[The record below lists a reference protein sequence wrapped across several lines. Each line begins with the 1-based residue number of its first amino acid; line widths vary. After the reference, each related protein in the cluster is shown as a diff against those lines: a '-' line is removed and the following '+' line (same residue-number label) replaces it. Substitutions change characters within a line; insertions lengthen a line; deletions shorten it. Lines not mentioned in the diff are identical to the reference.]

1 MAANVPHHL
10 PPSRLHPIQRAPPI
24 NRLEVAKLARA
35 APATALPP
43 AFDWRKSSDYKD
55 RFPNFRLQDPVN
67 QGTCGNCWACSTAT
81 ALTARANLN
90 IKGFSTELLSITFLT
105 DSKYLCACTS
115 TFGIWTEHLICNKKA
130 PGMPTLG
137 LLQQKL

>member
-43 AFDWRKSSDYKD
+43 AFDWRKPSDYKD
-55 RFPNFRLQDPVN
+55 RNINFKIQGLSLQNDRT
-67 QGTCGNCWACSTAT
+67 QI
-81 ALTARANLN
+81 LARQ
-90 IKGFSTELLSITFLT
+90 IFH
-105 DSKYLCACTS
+105 C
-115 TFGIWTEHLICNKKA
+115 
-130 PGMPTLG
+130 
-137 LLQQKL
+137 